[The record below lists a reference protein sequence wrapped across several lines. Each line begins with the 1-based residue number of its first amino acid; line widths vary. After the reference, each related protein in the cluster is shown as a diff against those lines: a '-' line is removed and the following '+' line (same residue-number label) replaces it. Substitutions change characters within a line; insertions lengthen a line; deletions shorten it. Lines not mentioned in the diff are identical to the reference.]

1 MRKMKLIVGLLVI
14 LSMALAPTAFAAK
27 REKFGADKRHEE
39 VKKELRTIKP
49 SDAEF
54 KWKMVMPWSKGLLFY
69 DVAQHFADSVKLA
82 SGGPT
87 YHDARTW
94 HLLVF

>member
-49 SDAEF
+49 ST
-54 KWKMVMPWSKGLLFY
+54 KNSSGRWSCHGPKGCCFTIWPSILLT
-69 DVAQHFADSVKLA
+69 
-82 SGGPT
+82 P
-87 YHDARTW
+87 
-94 HLLVF
+94 